1 MLWVW
6 AVWLKWY
13 FNGEYSLSKLSD
25 FMLKISK
32 QYAASLF
39 QIVIR
44 RNYIKFYM
52 YSVFLI

>member
-1 MLWVW
+1 M
-6 AVWLKWY
+6 WLKWY
-13 FNGEYSLSKLSD
+13 FDGEYSLSKLSD

-44 RNYIKFYM
+44 RNYSKFYM
-52 YSVFLI
+52 YGVFLI